1 MKDSESLSVYLARLF
16 DILNHMKSYGEEL
29 SRERIVQ
36 KLLFSLP
43 KSYDPICSVI
53 EHSKDLEILEVQEV
67 VASLKSFELR
77 LDRHTENST
86 ERAFASLNIEEKNSK
101 SSSFS
106 GDQKSQKNWKT
117 SEGNKMACKHCDKL
131 HYGKCWFEGK
141 PKCHGCGKFGHMIRE
156 CNGNKNAHK
165 VNYANQV
172 EETGTLFYMCNAATD
187 VKKNHSWYIDSGCS
201 NHMTGNEGL
210 LVDIQRNLNSKVKMG
225 TGEVVPVAG
234 KGTLVIKTKL
244 GKKHIQ
250 EVMLVPGLEENLLS
264 VGQMMEHGYYLVFG
278 GNMVNVYDDQ
288 SLGNLIVRVQMTNN
302 RCFPLT
308 MMPANELALRASVSH
323 CLQTWHKRLGHLN
336 ERSLKLLE
344 NQGMVHGLPHLEQVS
359 VVCEGCML
367 GKQHRDSFPLESTW
381 RASHP
386 LELVHTDICGPMK
399 TDSISGN
406 KYFLLFT
413 DDCTRMSWVYFIRNK
428 SSALE
433 CFRKFKAMTELQ
445 SGYKI
450 KGLRSGRG
458 GEFLSSEFNSFCAEV
473 GIQRQLTVAYSPQQ
487 NGVAERKNRTVVE
500 MAKSMLHEKSIP
512 YEFWAE
518 AINTAVYLL
527 KRCPTKSLNKVTPF
541 EAYTG
546 RKPGIAHLKI
556 FGSPCHVLI
565 PSALR
570 HKLEENSHKCIL
582 IGYGLCEK
590 GYRIFDPSSRK
601 VILSRDVHFDEDGLW
616 KRENEQKGEIT
627 VSMPAENQNCEPS
640 LDLDTPL
647 QMDAGTTVQDE
658 PSQNLDASTQMGEN
672 NILQEER
679 ISGSSQAID
688 HTPKKWRSVN
698 EIMAQCNICIV
709 EPESFEDANLDESW
723 RNAMKAEL
731 EMIEKNDTWTLV
743 DRPFGKPIIGVKW
756 VYKTKLNLDGSVQK
770 NKARLVAKGYSQKPG
785 IDYNETFAP
794 VARLDTIRTLIALA
808 AQKEW
813 NLYQLDVKSAF
824 LNGVLKEEVYV
835 EQPQGFVKDNEE
847 IRVYKLNKALY
858 GLKQAPRAWY
868 DEIDSYFN
876 RAGFKK
882 SPSEATLYVKT
893 SDTSGILI
901 VSLYVDDIVY
911 TGSCGKLLEEFKNDM
926 MKHYEMTDLGLLYH
940 FLGMGVVQ
948 TNKHTFLHQK
958 KYAMKV
964 IEKFGLKDCKSVV
977 SPLVASERLCKEDG
991 SEAANENEY
1000 RQIVGSLLYLTAT
1013 RPDIMFASSL
1023 LARFMHNPT
1032 RKHMGTA
1039 KRVLRY
1045 IQGTLDFG
1053 IEFIKGK
1060 SATLIGYCD
1069 SDWAGSEDDRRSTS
1083 GFAFTLGS
1091 GMFSW
1096 ASIKQNTVALSTAEA
1111 EYVSAAEATSQ
1122 AKWLR
1127 FVLEDFGEEQVE
1139 GTPILCDNTS
1149 AIAMAKNPVFH
1160 QKTRHISRKFHF
1172 IREAIQAKEIELI
1185 YCKTEDQIADILT
1198 KALSK
1203 DRFVYLRDLLGVKSA
1218 KGLEGSVD
1226 V

>member
-1 MKDSESLSVYLARLF
+1 M
-16 DILNHMKSYGEEL
+16 
-29 SRERIVQ
+29 
-36 KLLFSLP
+36 
-43 KSYDPICSVI
+43 
-53 EHSKDLEILEVQEV
+53 
-67 VASLKSFELR
+67 
-77 LDRHTENST
+77 
-86 ERAFASLNIEEKNSK
+86 
-101 SSSFS
+101 
-106 GDQKSQKNWKT
+106 
-117 SEGNKMACKHCDKL
+117 
-131 HYGKCWFEGK
+131 
-141 PKCHGCGKFGHMIRE
+141 
-156 CNGNKNAHK
+156 
-165 VNYANQV
+165 NQV
-172 EETGTLFYMCNAATD
+172 
-187 VKKNHSWYIDSGCS
+187 
-201 NHMTGNEGL
+201 
-210 LVDIQRNLNSKVKMG
+210 
-225 TGEVVPVAG
+225 
-234 KGTLVIKTKL
+234 KTWM
-244 GKKHIQ
+244 HQ
-250 EVMLVPGLEENLLS
+250 
-264 VGQMMEHGYYLVFG
+264 
-278 GNMVNVYDDQ
+278 
-288 SLGNLIVRVQMTNN
+288 
-302 RCFPLT
+302 
-308 MMPANELALRASVSH
+308 
-323 CLQTWHKRLGHLN
+323 
-336 ERSLKLLE
+336 LK
-344 NQGMVHGLPHLEQVS
+344 
-359 VVCEGCML
+359 
-367 GKQHRDSFPLESTW
+367 
-381 RASHP
+381 
-386 LELVHTDICGPMK
+386 
-399 TDSISGN
+399 
-406 KYFLLFT
+406 
-413 DDCTRMSWVYFIRNK
+413 
-428 SSALE
+428 
-433 CFRKFKAMTELQ
+433 
-445 SGYKI
+445 
-450 KGLRSGRG
+450 
-458 GEFLSSEFNSFCAEV
+458 
-473 GIQRQLTVAYSPQQ
+473 
-487 NGVAERKNRTVVE
+487 
-500 MAKSMLHEKSIP
+500 
-512 YEFWAE
+512 
-518 AINTAVYLL
+518 
-527 KRCPTKSLNKVTPF
+527 
-541 EAYTG
+541 
-546 RKPGIAHLKI
+546 
-556 FGSPCHVLI
+556 
-565 PSALR
+565 
-570 HKLEENSHKCIL
+570 
-582 IGYGLCEK
+582 
-590 GYRIFDPSSRK
+590 
-601 VILSRDVHFDEDGLW
+601 
-616 KRENEQKGEIT
+616 
-627 VSMPAENQNCEPS
+627 
-640 LDLDTPL
+640 
-647 QMDAGTTVQDE
+647 
-658 PSQNLDASTQMGEN
+658 MGEN
-672 NILQEER
+672 TILQEER

-731 EMIEKNDTWTLV
+731 EMIEKNNAWTLV

-911 TGSCGKLLEEFKNDM
+911 TGSCVKLLEEFKNDM

-977 SPLVASERLCKEDG
+977 TPLVASERLCKEDG

-1083 GFAFTLGS
+1083 GYAFTLGS

-1139 GTPILCDNTS
+1139 GKPILCDNTS

-1160 QKTRHISRKFHF
+1160 QKTRNISRKFHF

-1218 KGLEGSVD
+1218 KGL
-1226 V
+1226 